1 MYFHITMSSTELSTS
16 TDPDLE
22 ITFGTQEQKF
32 INALNNLTDMRDN
45 RGKRHSLV
53 ILIVTVVFAMLVN
66 RSKVS
71 SIHRYMTNKIHWLR
85 EITGVHDAKV
95 ISRSHLPRMLAKI
108 DWVALSVVIN
118 RCYGEQTKALIQDE
132 WVSADGKV
140 LRGTLKSGEK
150 QAIIHAVSH
159 ESRIDVAQACQAG
172 DKSSEITVM
181 REFMKETGLEK
192 SKMTLDAHH
201 CNPETMTQIEQA
213 GGQYL
218 IQVKE
223 NQPKLLEYCR
233 DLGKQPSLVETV
245 SYDSSRGLVCTREA
259 HLHQLH
265 LSDIDSRWDTSG
277 LRTLVVMNRETYNK
291 STQKMTG
298 ETAYYLSN
306 YQNIHRQH
314 TVDHLAKAIRGHWVV
329 ESNNWQLD
337 VTFGED
343 SVKTKEGN
351 QALIMGKLRCFC
363 MNLIRWSKKGIK
375 NFQATIE
382 KFIDSPNALIS
393 MLKQVNFL

>member
-1 MYFHITMSSTELSTS
+1 MMSTELSTLA
-16 TDPDLE
+16 PPELE
-22 ITFGTQEQKF
+22 INVGTTDKKF
-32 INALNNLTDMRDN
+32 IDALKNLPDMRDN

-53 ILIVTVVFAMLVN
+53 LLIVTVVFATLAS

-71 SIHRYMTNKIHWLR
+71 SLHRYMNNKIQWLR
-85 EITGVHDAKV
+85 EITGIHDATV
-95 ISRSHLPRMLAKI
+95 ISRAHLPRMLAKI

-118 RCYGEQTKALIQDE
+118 ECYGEQTKALIQDE

-181 REFMKETGLEK
+181 RDFMKETGLEK
-192 SKMTLDAHH
+192 SKITLDGHH

-213 GGQYL
+213 GGHYL

-223 NQPKLLEYCR
+223 NQPLLLNYCR
-233 DLGKQPSLVETV
+233 DLGKQPSLAETV
-245 SYDSSRGLVCTREA
+245 DYDSSRGLVCTREA
-259 HLHQLH
+259 HLHPLA
-265 LSDIDSRWDTSG
+265 LSTIDSRWETSG
-277 LRTLVVMNRETYNK
+277 LKTLVVMNRETFNK
-291 STQKMTG
+291 ATQEVTRD
-298 ETAYYLSN
+298 TSYYLSN
-306 YQNIHRQH
+306 YQNTHKEQ
-314 TVDHLAKAIRGHWVV
+314 TVNHLAEAIRGHWVV

-343 SVKTKEGN
+343 SVRTKNGN
-351 QALIMGKLRCFC
+351 QALVMGKLRCFSI
-363 MNLIRWSKKGIK
+363 NLIRWSKKGIT

-382 KFIDSPNALIS
+382 QFIDSPATLIS
-393 MLKQVNFL
+393 MLRQVNFL

>member
-1 MYFHITMSSTELSTS
+1 MVSTELSTL
-16 TDPDLE
+16 TKHELEHELE
-22 ITFGTQEQKF
+22 INFGTTEKKF
-32 INALNNLTDMRDN
+32 INALKNLPDTRDN

-53 ILIVTVVFAMLVN
+53 LLIVTVVFATLVC

-71 SIHRYMTNKIHWLR
+71 SIHRYMTNKIQWLR
-85 EITGVHDAKV
+85 EITGIHDATV
-95 ISRSHLPRMLAKI
+95 ISRAHVPRMLAKI

-118 RCYGEQTKALIQDE
+118 DCYGEQTKALIQDE
-132 WVSADGKV
+132 WLSADGKV

-159 ESRIDVAQACQAG
+159 ESRIDVVQACQAG

-181 REFMKETGLEK
+181 RAFMKETGLEK
-192 SKMTLDAHH
+192 SKITLDAHH

-233 DLGKQPSLVETV
+233 HLGKQPSLAETV
-245 SYDSSRGLVCTREA
+245 DYDSSRGLVCTREA
-259 HLHQLH
+259 HLHP
-265 LSDIDSRWDTSG
+265 LSLSNIDSRWGTSG
-277 LRTLVVMNRETYNK
+277 LKTLVVMNRETVNK
-291 STQKMTG
+291 TTQEVTCD
-298 ETAYYLSN
+298 TAYYLSN
-306 YQNIHRQH
+306 YQNDDKEH
-314 TVDHLAKAIRGHWVV
+314 TVNHLAEAIRKHWVV
-329 ESNNWQLD
+329 ESNNWQLE

-343 SVKTKEGN
+343 AVRTKDGN
-351 QALIMGKLRCFC
+351 QALVMGKLRCFS
-363 MNLIRWSKKGIK
+363 MNLIRWSKKGVT
-375 NFQATIE
+375 NFQATFE
-382 KFIDSPNALIS
+382 TFIDSPDALIS

>member
-1 MYFHITMSSTELSTS
+1 MYFHITMSSTELSTL
-16 TDPDLE
+16 TNPELE
-22 ITFGTQEQKF
+22 IIFGTKEKKF
-32 INALNNLTDMRDN
+32 INALKNLTDTRDN

-53 ILIVTVVFAMLVN
+53 ILIVTVVFATLVN

-71 SIHRYMTNKIHWLR
+71 SIHRYMNNKIHWLR
-85 EITGVHDAKV
+85 EITGIHDAKI
-95 ISRSHLPRMLAKI
+95 ISRSHLPRILAKI
-108 DWVALSVVIN
+108 DWIALSVVIN
-118 RCYGEQTKALIQDE
+118 ECYGEQIKALIQDE
-132 WVSADGKV
+132 WMSADGKV

-159 ESRIDVAQACQAG
+159 DSRIDVAQACQAG

-233 DLGKQPSLVETV
+233 DLGKQPSLAETV
-245 SYDSSRGLVCTREA
+245 DYDSSRGLVCTREA

-265 LSDIDSRWDTSG
+265 LPTLDSRWGKSG
-277 LRTLVVMNRETYNK
+277 LQTLVVMNRETFSK
-291 STQKMTG
+291 ATQK
-298 ETAYYLSN
+298 ETYETSYYLSN
-306 YQNIHRQH
+306 YQNAHKQN
-314 TVDHLAKAIRGHWVV
+314 TVNHLAQAVRGHWGV

-351 QALIMGKLRCFC
+351 QALIMGKIRCFC

-382 KFIDSPNALIS
+382 KFTDSPETLIS

>member
-1 MYFHITMSSTELSTS
+1 MSSTVLSTS
-16 TDPDLE
+16 TNPELE
-22 ITFGTQEQKF
+22 INFGTKEKKF
-32 INALNNLTDMRDN
+32 INALKDLPDVRDN

-53 ILIVTVVFAMLVN
+53 ILIVTFVFATLVN

-71 SIHRYMTNKIHWLR
+71 SIHRYMDNKIDWLR
-85 EITGVHDAKV
+85 EVTGVHDATV
-95 ISRSHLPRMLAKI
+95 ISRAHLPRMLAKI
-108 DWVALSVVIN
+108 NWIELSVVIN
-118 RCYGEQTKALIQDE
+118 EYYGEETKALIQDE

-159 ESRIDVAQACQAG
+159 ESRIDVAQARQAG

-181 REFMKETGLEK
+181 REFMKDTGLEK
-192 SKMTLDAHH
+192 SKISLDAHH

-233 DLGKQPSLVETV
+233 NLGKLPSLTGTV
-245 SYDSSRGLVCTREA
+245 DYDSSRGIACAREA
-259 HLHQLH
+259 HLHPLH
-265 LSDIDSRWDTSG
+265 LSNIDSRWKESG
-277 LRTLVVMNRETYNK
+277 LQTLVVMNRETFNK
-291 STQKMTG
+291 ATQEVTH

-306 YQNIHRQH
+306 YQN
-314 TVDHLAKAIRGHWVV
+314 DHKEQAVNDLANAIREHWVV

-343 SVKTKEGN
+343 SVKTKDGN

-382 KFIDSPNALIS
+382 KFTDSPDTLIS

>member
-1 MYFHITMSSTELSTS
+1 MPSTELSTL
-16 TDPDLE
+16 TNQE
-22 ITFGTQEQKF
+22 FKINFGEKDIKF
-32 INALNNLTDMRDN
+32 INAVKKLTDKRDN

-53 ILIVTVVFAMLVN
+53 MLIVTFVFATLVN

-85 EITGVHDAKV
+85 EITGVQDATV
-95 ISRSHLPRMLAKI
+95 ISRAHLPRMLAKL
-108 DWVALSVVIN
+108 DWLALSVVIN
-118 RCYGEQTKALIQDE
+118 DCYGEQIKASIVDE
-132 WVSADGKV
+132 WLSADGKV

-150 QAIIHAVSH
+150 QAIIHVVSH

-192 SKMTLDAHH
+192 AKMSLDAHH

-223 NQPKLLEYCR
+223 NQPKLLAYCQS
-233 DLGKQPSLVETV
+233 LGRQSSLAETV
-245 SYDSSRGLVCTREA
+245 DHDLSRGIVYTREA
-259 HLHQLH
+259 HYHQLD
-265 LSDIDSRWDTSG
+265 LSSIDSRWSTSG
-277 LRTLVVMNRETYNK
+277 LRTLVVMNRETFNK
-291 STQKMTG
+291 ATQEVTSD
-298 ETAYYLSN
+298 TSYYLSN
-306 YQNIHRQH
+306 YENTHQQH
-314 TVDHLAKAIRGHWVV
+314 VVEHLAKTIRGHWVV

-343 SVKTKEGN
+343 LVKTKVGN
-351 QALIMGKLRCFC
+351 QALIMGKLRCFA

-382 KFIDSPNALIS
+382 KFTDSPQALIS
-393 MLKQVNFL
+393 MLTQVNFL

>member
-1 MYFHITMSSTELSTS
+1 MPSTELPTL
-16 TDPDLE
+16 TNQELAINFGAKE
-22 ITFGTQEQKF
+22 IKF
-32 INALNNLTDMRDN
+32 INELKKLTDPRDN

-53 ILIVTVVFAMLVN
+53 ILIVTFVFATLVN

-85 EITGVHDAKV
+85 EITGIQDATV
-95 ISRSHLPRMLAKI
+95 ISRAHLPRMLAKL
-108 DWVALSVVIN
+108 DWLALSVVIN
-118 RCYGEQTKALIQDE
+118 DCYGEQIKALIMGE
-132 WVSADGKV
+132 WLSADGKV

-150 QAIIHAVSH
+150 QAIIHVVSH

-181 REFMKETGLEK
+181 REFIKETGLEK
-192 SKMTLDAHH
+192 AKMSLDAHH

-223 NQPKLLEYCR
+223 NQPKLLAHCQW
-233 DLGKQPSLVETV
+233 LGRQSSLAETV
-245 SYDSSRGLVCTREA
+245 DHDLSRGIVCTREA
-259 HLHQLH
+259 HYHPLN
-265 LSDIDSRWDTSG
+265 LSSIDSRWSASG
-277 LRTLVVMNRETYNK
+277 LRTLVVMRRETFNK
-291 STQKMTG
+291 ATQ
-298 ETAYYLSN
+298 ETTSDISYYLSN
-306 YQNIHRQH
+306 YENTHQQQM
-314 TVDHLAKAIRGHWVV
+314 VEHLAKTIRGHWVV

-343 SVKTKEGN
+343 LVKTKVGN
-351 QALIMGKLRCFC
+351 QALIMGKLRCFA
-363 MNLIRWSKKGIK
+363 MNLIRWNKKGIK

-382 KFIDSPNALIS
+382 EFTDSPHALIS
-393 MLKQVNFL
+393 MLTQVNFL

>member
-1 MYFHITMSSTELSTS
+1 MVSTELSTLTS
-16 TDPDLE
+16 AEFETNFE
-22 ITFGTQEQKF
+22 TKNKKF
-32 INALNNLTDMRDN
+32 INALKSLTDTRDN

-53 ILIVTVVFAMLVN
+53 VLIVTVVFATLVN

-71 SIHRYMTNKIHWLR
+71 SIHRYMDNKIHWLR
-85 EITGVHDAKV
+85 EITGIHDATV
-95 ISRSHLPRMLAKI
+95 ISRAHLPRMLAKL
-108 DWVALSVVIN
+108 DWVALSIVIN
-118 RCYGEQTKALIQDE
+118 DCYGEQMKALIQDE
-132 WVSADGKV
+132 WMSADGKV

-150 QAIIHAVSH
+150 QAIIHVVSH
-159 ESRIDVAQACQAG
+159 ESRIDVAQARQAG

-181 REFMKETGLEK
+181 REFMKETGLDS
-192 SKMTLDAHH
+192 SKISLDAHH

-233 DLGKQPSLVETV
+233 DLGEQSSLAETV
-245 SYDSSRGLVCTREA
+245 DYDSSHGLVCAREA
-259 HLHQLH
+259 YLHPLN
-265 LSDIDSRWDTSG
+265 LSDIDSRWDKSG
-277 LRTLVVMNRETYNK
+277 LRTLIVMKRETFNK
-291 STQKMTG
+291 ATQKATN

-306 YQNIHRQH
+306 NQNDHKQH
-314 TVDHLAKAIRGHWVV
+314 TVNHLAKAIRGHWVV

-343 SVKTKEGN
+343 SVRTKGGN
-351 QALIMGKLRCFC
+351 QALIMGKLRCFA
-363 MNLIRWSKKGIK
+363 MNLIRWSKEGIK

-382 KFIDSPNALIS
+382 KFTDSPDNLIS
-393 MLKQVNFL
+393 MLRQVNFL

>member
-1 MYFHITMSSTELSTS
+1 MSSTELSTLTTHEFEINRRA
-16 TDPDLE
+16 TDK
-22 ITFGTQEQKF
+22 KF
-32 INALNNLTDMRDN
+32 INALKDLPDTRDN

-53 ILIVTVVFAMLVN
+53 MLIVTVVFATLVS

-71 SIHRYMTNKIHWLR
+71 SIHRYMDNKIQWLR
-85 EITGVHDAKV
+85 EITGIHDAKV
-95 ISRSHLPRMLAKI
+95 ISRAHLPRMLAKL

-118 RCYGEQTKALIQDE
+118 ACYGEQVKALILDE
-132 WVSADGKV
+132 WISADGKV

-159 ESRIDVAQACQAG
+159 ESRIDVAQACQGG
-172 DKSSEITVM
+172 DKASEITVM

-192 SKMTLDAHH
+192 SKMSLDAHH

-213 GGQYL
+213 GGHYL

-233 DLGKQPSLVETV
+233 NLGRQTSLAETV
-245 SYDSSRGLVCTREA
+245 DYDLSHGLICTREA
-259 HLHQLH
+259 HLHPLN
-265 LSDIDSRWDTSG
+265 LSAIDSRWGKSG
-277 LRTLVVMNRETYNK
+277 LRTLVVMNRETFNK
-291 STQKMTG
+291 GTQEISD
-298 ETAYYLSN
+298 ETSYYLSN
-306 YQNIHRQH
+306 YQNEHKRH
-314 TVDHLAKAIRGHWVV
+314 TVSHLAKVIRRHWVV

-351 QALIMGKLRCFC
+351 QALIMGKLRCFS

-375 NFQATIE
+375 NFQATLE
-382 KFIDSPNALIS
+382 KFSDSPDALIS
-393 MLKQVNFL
+393 MLMQVNFL

>member
-1 MYFHITMSSTELSTS
+1 MYFHITMSSTELSTL
-16 TDPDLE
+16 TKPKLE
-22 ITFGTQEQKF
+22 IIFETKEKKF
-32 INALNNLTDMRDN
+32 IDALKNLTDTRDN

-53 ILIVTVVFAMLVN
+53 ILIVTVVFATLVN

-85 EITGVHDAKV
+85 EITGIHDAKI
-95 ISRSHLPRMLAKI
+95 ISRSHLPRMLAKV
-108 DWVALSVVIN
+108 DWIALCVLIN
-118 RCYGEQTKALIQDE
+118 ECYGEQTKALIQDE
-132 WVSADGKV
+132 WMSADGKV

-233 DLGKQPSLVETV
+233 HLGKQRSLAETV
-245 SYDSSRGLVCTREA
+245 DYDLSHGLVCTREA

-265 LSDIDSRWDTSG
+265 LSTLDSRWDKSG
-277 LRTLVVMNRETYNK
+277 LQTLVVMNRETYNK
-291 STQKMTG
+291 ATQK
-298 ETAYYLSN
+298 ETYETSYYLSN
-306 YQNIHRQH
+306 YHNIHKQNS
-314 TVDHLAKAIRGHWVV
+314 VNHLAQAVRGHWGV

-382 KFIDSPNALIS
+382 KFTDSPDALIS